1 MYVRNMQMIVVRNAM
16 LGPPGL
22 LQILQIAFPVTDY
35 AERCYV
41 QVMFEMGERDI
52 KCVAGCSI
60 PTSGNLKK
68 ISRSSD
74 RASS

>member
-1 MYVRNMQMIVVRNAM
+1 MIVVRNAM

-41 QVMFEMGERDI
+41 QVMFEMGE
-52 KCVAGCSI
+52 G
-60 PTSGNLKK
+60 GNTAAPGQRRFTTVHRMRQNLHL
-68 ISRSSD
+68 SH
-74 RASS
+74 ASPIFENLT

>member
-1 MYVRNMQMIVVRNAM
+1 MQVIVVRNAM

-41 QVMFEMGERDI
+41 QVMFEMGEGEI
-52 KCVAGCSI
+52 KCVAGWLI
-60 PTSGNLKK
+60 ITPLRKK
-68 ISRSSD
+68 QPRTYHL
-74 RASS
+74 